1 MVGPKRKIARAMCYN
16 WPMKD
21 VPKYRIVFEKLR
33 EDIFAGKYPQE
44 TRFPSEEQL
53 VRRFHV
59 SRNTVRTALEDLKR
73 AGIIETRN
81 GSGTYLSP
89 AAANATGTIGL
100 IVPGIATG
108 EIFPRICAEIT
119 RVARE
124 NGFSTLFGDASSP
137 DPDIRTTQV
146 LRLAY
151 DYAIKKVNGVIL
163 EPLELTPNAE
173 HTTRQVLSIL
183 ENSHTPIVLLD
194 RDIAEE
200 MHRSNLDLVGID
212 NLRAGYTLAKHLI
225 GQGARRIH
233 VLIRP
238 DSASTVRRRARG
250 VREALLDSGLT
261 WRQNHLHELDPAND
275 TLVEKAFAKNVDAV
289 VCGNDVTAANLI
301 ETLSRIGKKVPK
313 DILVTGVDDIRLSTL
328 ISPKLTTLRQPCEE
342 IAKAAVTLLMDRI
355 SNPQQPAREI
365 LLDTKLIIRKSSVK
379 APPMRSPSPPPPAAH
394 YC

>member
-1 MVGPKRKIARAMCYN
+1 MRDA
-16 WPMKD
+16 
-21 VPKYRIVFEKLR
+21 PKYRIVFERLR

-59 SRNTVRTALEDLKR
+59 SRNTIRTALEDLKR

-108 EIFPRICAEIT
+108 EVFPRICAEIT
-119 RVARE
+119 RVARL

-146 LRLAY
+146 LRLAH
-151 DYAIKKVNGVIL
+151 DYVSKKVNGVIL

-194 RDIAEE
+194 RDIAGE

-238 DSASTVRRRARG
+238 GSASTVRRRAKG
-250 VREALLDSGLT
+250 VREAVLDSGLP
-261 WRQNHLHELDPAND
+261 WRQNHLHELDPSNG
-275 TLVEKAFAKNVDAV
+275 TLVRKAFAKRVDAV
-289 VCGNDVTAANLI
+289 VCGNDITAANLI
-301 ETLSRIGKKVPK
+301 ETLSRIGRKVPD
-313 DILVTGVDDIRLSTL
+313 DILVAGVDDIRLSTL

-342 IAKAAVTLLMDRI
+342 IAKAAVTLLMDRM
-355 SNPQQPAREI
+355 SNPQQAAREI
-365 LLDTKLIIRKSSVK
+365 LLDTKLIIRRSSV
-379 APPMRSPSPPPPAAH
+379 PPSPSR
-394 YC
+394 